1 MTSMLILHSDEK
13 EEPLS
18 HSQPEKPHILGVEG
32 QGENAILKT
41 QWVSTRCGRLLGLKA
56 SEFSDGNTSL
66 VPELRTQGV
75 FKL

>member
-1 MTSMLILHSDEK
+1 MASTLLLHSDEK

-18 HSQPEKPHILGVEG
+18 HSQPEKPHILGVES
-32 QGENAILKT
+32 QGENAILKI
-41 QWVSTRCGRLLGLKA
+41 QWVSTGCGRLLGLKA

-66 VPELRTQGV
+66 VTESRTQGV